1 MKDEEWVGLGGLIGT
16 QLLRRALTKGANLPS
31 PPKPQINFIRAD
43 GTTQKTDTR
52 VKITV
57 PVGYWFQDIMGARY
71 NPNNSYTIAD
81 ISSSAAGPSES
92 GVALFQG
99 IIFPYTPSIQFEHK
113 ANYTAQNPTHSN
125 FTQYFYQNSAVSPIT
140 ISGKFTVEHDAD
152 AEVLLSTIHLLKIL
166 TKMQQG
172 TDAQR
177 GSPPPVCRLFG
188 YGNYMLENVPVVITS
203 FKHELPENVDYFTAH
218 KDGNSQNFSTN
229 SSVPV
234 VSSIT
239 VVCNPVYSRQQIKD
253 FSVEQ
258 WLSGSYNISGQN
270 KGYL

>member
-16 QLLRRALTKGANLPS
+16 QLLRRALTKGANLPT
-31 PPKPQINFIRAD
+31 PPSPQINFIRAD
-43 GTTQKTDTR
+43 GTTHKTDTR

-57 PVGYWFQDIMGARY
+57 PVGYTDAQEGDFEKGTRI
-71 NPNNSYTIAD
+71 
-81 ISSSAAGPSES
+81 
-92 GVALFQG
+92 FQG

-113 ANYTAQNPTHSN
+113 ANYSAQNPTHSN
-125 FTQYFYQNSAVSPIT
+125 FTQYFYQHSSVSPIT

-152 AEVLLSTIHLLKIL
+152 AEMLLSTIHLLKSL

-172 TDAQR
+172 TDPQKGA
-177 GSPPPVCRLFG
+177 PPPVCRLFG

-218 KDGNSQNFSTN
+218 KDGNIQNFSTN
-229 SSVPV
+229 NSVPV

-239 VVCNPVYSRQQIKD
+239 VVCNPIYSRQQIKD
-253 FSVEQ
+253 FSVTS
-258 WLSGSYNISGQN
+258 WLSGDFNKQGQN

>member
-16 QLLRRALTKGANLPS
+16 QLLRRALTKGANLPT
-31 PPKPQINFIRAD
+31 PPQPEINFIKAD

-57 PVGYWFQDIMGARY
+57 PSGY
-71 NPNNSYTIAD
+71 T
-81 ISSSAAGPSES
+81 SAMTGQFEE
-92 GVALFQG
+92 GTKLFQG

-113 ANYTAQNPTHSN
+113 ANYAAQNPTHSN
-125 FTQYFYQNSAVSPIT
+125 FTQYFYQHSSVSPIT
-140 ISGKFTVEHDAD
+140 ISGKFTVEHDDD
-152 AEVLLSTIHLLKIL
+152 AAMLLSTIHLLKAL

-172 TDAQR
+172 TDPQA
-177 GSPPPVCRLFG
+177 GAPPPVCRLFG

-218 KDGNSQNFSTN
+218 KDGNSRYTSSIWATN
-229 SSVPV
+229 NSVPV
-234 VSSIT
+234 ISSIT
-239 VVCNPVYSRQQIKD
+239 VVCNPIYSRQEIKD
-253 FSVEQ
+253 FSVTG
-258 WLSGSYNISGQN
+258 WVSGDFNKHGQN